1 MRLTAAFA
9 VHELRTQMR
18 SLRFRV
24 LAVLYALAGSAPAVL
39 AYAYRDK
46 ALASLGPASY
56 AAEALNVL
64 PALTATLAFLIGLD
78 GVTREQDEGAWS
90 TVALTGM
97 SSSGYLL
104 RRWAALQTILLPLS
118 ALPLAVAAGVAAAST
133 AAGSSFSPALFAG
146 SWLMGVA
153 PIAMTFSALALAV
166 GTIAGG
172 ALNAFLLGGFAV
184 LALPALANALLGYL
198 DVRLANP
205 LDWMDLRSLTSSIGR
220 IGSLWVANR
229 QFGGNSAFPVM
240 VSESPW
246 DARTAAEQ
254 YLTRAAV
261 PVALAAAFLGLAVRY
276 LRRTRP
282 DVRPWRIR
290 RDHSLR
296 TFLNT
301 LARLR
306 ERYTPDPAP
315 ARADVLVL
323 LLALLVAAGASAA
336 IVGQARRYDALGRAR
351 FDAEG
356 APGNPKPTPPDVTPG
371 RWRVEGTLGPGR
383 EVSLAVTAEMR
394 NQGSRPAG
402 HLAFELNPSLR
413 IAEAKAGEGRLALS
427 RTWDR
432 LAVDLT
438 PPIPPGG
445 SREVRFRLAGTPGVS
460 RFPLSSADYI
470 GFRKAFSH
478 HRNARFF
485 RDLTDLS
492 RAYFEPAV
500 SPRRIDLT
508 AADLTPVPRY
518 HPWSLDDESSQI
530 TEETYLP
537 QADLTLRIAGPRGA
551 FLADSCG
558 GASREG
564 RLESRCRLPLAE
576 LSVVGGTYRVLP
588 GTPGG
593 ATVAVYPAHA
603 AQGELHLGFLARGS
617 GRLEEAWPGMG
628 DLRRTVTLEW
638 PSRHVFD
645 VNATNWA
652 WMDAWSLFYGLPL
665 EVRGNLVLMS
675 ELSVASDRPLD
686 SDQYVAQLVASRLSR
701 RRQLASD
708 DALLFRNLIRA
719 LVFQRLGVGV
729 ESGAAVE
736 GMRPGQ
742 GQVVRIP
749 PPSERF
755 NPSYW
760 EKRFPALVAGLRNR
774 MGEEAVRQAL
784 DEVLSRPT
792 DRPGTRQELFAA
804 LVRHGGPD
812 LGRFVEENF
821 VKGGLAEPVLDGVE
835 FLPAGDGWRVT
846 GRMSNEGDAEALC
859 KVVLNTDL
867 GPVETVVR
875 APAGQAT
882 AFELRTNRRP
892 QAVLLDPDKE
902 CHRLVPNGAP
912 RDRFFFQGTR

>member
-9 VHELRTQMR
+9 LHELRTQMR

-46 ALASLGPASY
+46 ALASIGAASY
-56 AAEALNVL
+56 AAETLNVL
-64 PALTATLAFLIGLD
+64 PALTGTLAFLIALD

-90 TVALTGM
+90 TVALAGM
-97 SSSGYLL
+97 PSSGYLL
-104 RRWAALQTILLPLS
+104 RRWAAVQTILLPLS
-118 ALPLAVAAGVAAAST
+118 ALPLAIAAGVAAAVT
-133 AAGSSFSPALFAG
+133 GPSFSLAPFVG
-146 SWLMGVA
+146 PWLMAVV

-172 ALNAFLLGGFAV
+172 ALNAFLLGGFAL
-184 LALPALANALLGYL
+184 LALPALANSLLGYL
-198 DVRLANP
+198 DVRLTNP
-205 LDWMDLRSLTSSIGR
+205 LDWMDFKSLTRSIGR
-220 IGSLWVANR
+220 IASVWAPNR

-254 YLTRAAV
+254 YLSKGAV
-261 PVALAAAFLGLAVRY
+261 PVALAALFLGLAARY

-290 RDHSLR
+290 QDHSLR

-336 IVGQARRYDALGRAR
+336 VVSQARRYDALGRAR

-356 APGNPKPTPPDVTPG
+356 APRSPEPTPADVTPG

-383 EVSLAVTAEMR
+383 EVALAVTAEMR
-394 NQGSRPAG
+394 NQGARPAG
-402 HLAFELNPSLR
+402 HLAFELNPALR
-413 IAEAKAGEGRLALS
+413 IAEARAGEGRLALS
-427 RTWDR
+427 RTWNR

-438 PPIPPGG
+438 PPIPPRG
-445 SREVRFRLAGTPGVS
+445 SREIRFRLAGEPGEA
-460 RFPLSSADYI
+460 RFPLSGSGYL
-470 GFRKAFSH
+470 GFRKIFSS

-485 RDLTDLS
+485 RELNDLS
-492 RAYFEPAV
+492 RGYFEPAV
-500 SPRRIDLT
+500 SPRRIDLP

-518 HPWSLDDESSQI
+518 HPWSLDESALV

-537 QADLTLRIAGPRGA
+537 QADITLSIAGPRGV
-551 FLADSCG
+551 FLADACG
-558 GASREG
+558 GSAREG
-564 RLESRCRLPLAE
+564 RLESRCRLPVAE
-576 LSVVGGTYRVLP
+576 LSVVGGIYRVLP
-588 GTPGG
+588 GSPGG
-593 ATVAVYPAHA
+593 STVAVYPAHA

-645 VNATNWA
+645 LDATTWA
-652 WMDAWSLFYGLPL
+652 WTDAWSFFYGLPL
-665 EVRGNLVLMS
+665 DVRGNLALMS

-701 RRQLASD
+701 RRQLAND
-708 DALLFRNLIRA
+708 DALLFINLIRS

-729 ESGAAVE
+729 ETGATVE

-749 PPSERF
+749 PPAERF
-755 NPSYW
+755 SSNYW

-774 MGEEAVRQAL
+774 MGEEAVRQAV
-784 DEVLSRPT
+784 DEVLSAPTGRPA
-792 DRPGTRQELFAA
+792 TRRELFTA
-804 LVRHGGPD
+804 LARHGGPD
-812 LGRFVEENF
+812 LGRFIEENL
-821 VKGGLAEPVLDGVE
+821 VKGGLAEPVLEGVE

-846 GRMSNEGDAEALC
+846 GRMRNEGDAEALC
-859 KVVLNTDL
+859 KVVLTTDL
-867 GPVETVVR
+867 GPVEAVVR
-875 APAGQAT
+875 AAGGEAT
-882 AFELRTNRRP
+882 AFELRTQRRP

-902 CHRLVPNGAP
+902 CHRMVPNGAP
-912 RDRFFFQGTR
+912 RDRFFFQGTK